1 MVIFNSYVKL
11 PEGIVSRGECKRE
24 LGCEHH
30 SSASLHSTWWPVSK
44 GRHTHTQKKMTP
56 KWKLHRSNYVGK
68 NDYQW
73 LPTTRIYGKRKT
85 QEWSWKWLGL
95 KFLDLTTLWGSGF
108 RLVRPL
114 DVGNQSKTIGP
125 PRGRRTLESRSL
137 CGALALFRGLIQPSP
152 DPGQSSWLST
162 SESGIFQKIYLPC
175 KKGKLEDS
183 GRFCEWPQSSKRT
196 TFVSVP
202 NISELYM

>member
-1 MVIFNSYVKL
+1 MVQSPGHCSGVLLCLCQFSWGLGKSRKLRGWLIFSM
-11 PEGIVSRGECKRE
+11 GECKRE

-30 SSASLHSTWWPVSK
+30 SSASIRLGGQWARGV
-44 GRHTHTQKKMTP
+44 THTNLTP

-73 LPTTRIYGKRKT
+73 LPTTRIYGKHKT

-137 CGALALFRGLIQPSP
+137 CGALVALFRT
-152 DPGQSSWLST
+152 DPTIPRSRAIFMTVNFRVRNLPEDLST
-162 SESGIFQKIYLPC
+162 
-175 KKGKLEDS
+175 
-183 GRFCEWPQSSKRT
+183 
-196 TFVSVP
+196 
-202 NISELYM
+202 M